1 MNGEFLW
8 SLVGGVTATIFN
20 VLYNYIQEARSRRW
34 IVIAEITGKIDF
46 YYLSLVKAVAHLE
59 SVFKDKEKALFENE
73 WRTIQMEASP
83 LFVDEQRIRAEIDIV
98 YGVGSYESREFD
110 EVFRVLKEALSM
122 ALSTSSEQAW
132 EANKGSLKASMN
144 QLATLRPPYRKK
156 LVKGAR
162 LWAILK
168 APMNEHNH

>member
-1 MNGEFLW
+1 MNEEFLW
-8 SLVGGVTATIFN
+8 SLVGGVTATVFN
-20 VLYNYIQEARSRRW
+20 VLYNYIQEARGRRW

-59 SVFKDKEKALFENE
+59 SVFEDKESSLSENE

-110 EVFRVLKEALSM
+110 EVFKALKDALSL
-122 ALSTSSEQAW
+122 ALSTSSEQLW
-132 EANKGSLKASMN
+132 KANKSSLKASVH
-144 QLATLRPPYRKK
+144 QLAAVRPPYRKK

-162 LWAILK
+162 LWAIVK
-168 APMNEHNH
+168 API